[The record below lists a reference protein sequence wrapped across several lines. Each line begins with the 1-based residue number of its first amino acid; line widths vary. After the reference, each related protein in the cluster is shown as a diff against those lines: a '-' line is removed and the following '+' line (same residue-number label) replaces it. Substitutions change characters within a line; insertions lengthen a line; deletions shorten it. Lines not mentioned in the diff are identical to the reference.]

1 VSALHVALKGPMT
14 RHRILEVIPAA
25 DATPTRL
32 ADPHV
37 TVCLTVA
44 QLQELGEQ

>member
-1 VSALHVALKGPMT
+1 VSALRRLVALKGPMT
-14 RHRILEVIPAA
+14 RHRMDLIPAA
-25 DATPTRL
+25 ETANAT

-44 QLQELGEQ
+44 QLQELGER